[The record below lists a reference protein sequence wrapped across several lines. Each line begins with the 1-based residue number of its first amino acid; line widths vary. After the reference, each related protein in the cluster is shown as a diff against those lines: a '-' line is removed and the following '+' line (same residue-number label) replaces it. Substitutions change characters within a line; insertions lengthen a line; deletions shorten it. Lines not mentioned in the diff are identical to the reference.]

1 MTNVSKNTFVPE
13 ERHETIRRYIM
24 ALLEEYTLSAREIA
38 RYLKIPQKDVPNH
51 IEHIKKT
58 MNRTERQLIIE
69 SARCEQCNFIFKKR
83 GKLTTPGK
91 CPICK
96 GRLIRPILFRIV
108 KADE

>member
-51 IEHIKKT
+51 IEHIKKNHEQDRAAAY
-58 MNRTERQLIIE
+58 NRI
-69 SARCEQCNFIFKKR
+69 
-83 GKLTTPGK
+83 
-91 CPICK
+91 CPL
-96 GRLIRPILFRIV
+96 R
-108 KADE
+108 AM